1 MVQPAAAHGYSSQP
15 LLLVLV
21 GTDIHP
27 FDRLLTW
34 VQRWLADCGSAAP
47 RCVVQRGTSNPPAE
61 PVSSV
66 AFFPHAELQATV
78 QEAAIVV
85 THGGPATITECRRSG
100 RLPIVVPR
108 DPALREHVDGHQ
120 QRFARM
126 FARSGLIRLA
136 ESESELR
143 AALDEALAEPNAFE
157 VASPHELLRA
167 GEAPEPVRRV
177 GAVIDALVDARSRSA
192 RGWGSRSRRARP
204 TVSQ

>member
-1 MVQPAAAHGYSSQP
+1 VSEP

-27 FDRLLTW
+27 FDRLVVW
-34 VQRWLADCGSAAP
+34 VQRWLTDRGSTAP
-47 RCVVQRGTSNPPAE
+47 RCVMQRGTSTPPDE
-61 PVSSV
+61 PATSV
-66 AFFPHAELQATV
+66 AFFPHEELQRTV
-78 QEAAIVV
+78 REAAIVV
-85 THGGPATITECRRSG
+85 SHGGPATITECRRSG

-136 ESESELR
+136 ESEADLR
-143 AALDEALAEPNAFE
+143 AALDQAMAQPDAFD
-157 VASPHELLRA
+157 VASPHEQVNN

-177 GAVIDALVDARSRSA
+177 GDVIDALVAARRPSA
-192 RGWGSRSRRARP
+192 PGWGRRSLRSRRTISR
-204 TVSQ
+204 